1 MNTIPIERPR
11 TDSAASVRT
20 LSRIPHIHEWPNT
33 TNESVATRLAIV
45 DVETDGLDPS
55 RDNVIQIAVA
65 LVDVSQD
72 GRILRV
78 VDHGTALADPGRQIP
93 PRIAKLTGIDNVAVR
108 GKRIRHA
115 ALTKFICQADVVL
128 AHNAGFDAG
137 FCRRLLPGIE
147 HLPWICSFRDV
158 DWLGHGFDGAKLGHL
173 LMQQGLFAP
182 TAHDAIADVEALLA
196 LLDSELPTGETVLA
210 EAMRTAQVPTVRI
223 FAERAPYETR
233 HELKRFGYRWN
244 PVKKVWWT
252 EVAKADVHAELALLL
267 RIAPDARPVQQTMT
281 WHTRHGQD

>member
-1 MNTIPIERPR
+1 M
-11 TDSAASVRT
+11 
-20 LSRIPHIHEWPNT
+20 
-33 TNESVATRLAIV
+33 ATRLAIV
-45 DVETDGLDPS
+45 DCETDGLDPA

-78 VDHGTALADPGRQIP
+78 VDHGTGLADPGRQIP
-93 PRIAKLTGIDNVAVR
+93 AKITKLTGIDNLTVR
-108 GKRIRHA
+108 GKRIKHA
-115 ALTKFICQADVVL
+115 ALTEFICQADAVL
-128 AHNAGFDAG
+128 AHNAGFDSG

-173 LMQQGLFAP
+173 LMQQAQFAP

-196 LLDSELPTGETVLA
+196 LLNSELPTGETVLD
-210 EAMRTAQVPTVRI
+210 EALRTAQEPTARI

-244 PVKKVWWT
+244 PRQKVWWT
-252 EVAKADVHAELALLL
+252 EVSQADVRAELALLL
-267 RIAPDARPVQQTMT
+267 RIAPGARPTQKTMT